1 MAQHRWKS
9 PLAVKEECMKGFITV
24 SLLAVLLGSMDV
36 AAAEMPHNSAEIE
49 RARYLA
55 NHSTV
60 IIRGDTLIRYN
71 IIRKYED
78 SYLRNVKMRKIEY
91 LDPHIRNV
99 KIFTFVED
107 PNVMARR
114 YPLEIGNLITKH
126 PLRNVETT
134 VIFKGNV
141 TSQSGMASI
150 GTVYVEK
157 HGSIQRV
164 KATVEIPGN
173 LTVTR

>member
-1 MAQHRWKS
+1 
-9 PLAVKEECMKGFITV
+9 MKGFITV
-24 SLLAVLLGSMDV
+24 SLLAALLGVMDV
-36 AAAEMPHNSAEIE
+36 AAAEMALNSVEIQ

-60 IIRGDTLIRYN
+60 IIHGDTMIRYN
-71 IIRKYED
+71 VIRKYED
-78 SYLRNVKMRKIEY
+78 SYLRNVKMRKLEY

-107 PNVMARR
+107 ANVIAQR
-114 YPLEIGNLITKH
+114 YPLEIGNLIAKR

-141 TSQSGMASI
+141 TSRSGMASI

-157 HGSIQRV
+157 RGSIQRV
-164 KATVEIPGN
+164 KATVEIPGS
-173 LTVTR
+173 LTVTQ